1 MQSNIE
7 MEILLTTQIQRHNIL
22 ILIKQQENNVQ
33 LNFR

>member
-1 MQSNIE
+1 
-7 MEILLTTQIQRHNIL
+7 MEILLTAQIQRHNIL